1 MLATGLNDLSARRA
15 AWRIAVPLTFALV
28 ALLVLG
34 TPAGAIFGNTSTIS
48 TDGVKASSPH
58 IATDSQNNALIV
70 WSEGEDGAHRV
81 QAAYRPAGGIAAP
94 IGLISEPGGDAIE
107 PSVVFDEHDNA
118 LVVWTR
124 YEGPID
130 NAFGR
135 VQAAF
140 RPAGGSFGAAQTI
153 SGAEPGVDYFEPHVD
168 IDESAAVVWTRAV
181 GEELSIEASFRSKDG
196 SFGAPQTISGPLGGY
211 QPQVAVDERGNSL
224 AVWTTADATAVHSA
238 FRPRTGDW
246 SAPAQISTAG
256 HDPVSPRV
264 AFDGRNNAI
273 AVWSANDAAV
283 QDDPNFIQAAVR
295 PAGGSFAAGETI
307 SNESGTADDPQIAFD
322 ENDNALLGWTRHD
335 GSTQRIETSF
345 HPRDGDFGV
354 PQVVS
359 PAGED
364 AYEPRIAV
372 DQSAGVVWSIS
383 LGEGPLRVQG
393 AFRQKG
399 GSFGGP
405 QTLSERDG
413 DDSFGPSVAM
423 DQGGNVLVAW
433 TRSELLNF
441 PVVQFAFRPRTGSY
455 GEPSGVSAGGVSGA
469 FEVQVAT
476 DCWSN
481 AIAVWTVDADVT
493 DSTNPTWVEASFA
506 RAGGPFGPPQRLSD
520 LSRSASEPRVAFE
533 SDGDAVVTWTG
544 EDSSGTPR
552 VHASFRPAGN
562 GFLPAAILSPAGSE
576 AFSPQVAAGRGSVVV
591 WSRSAAANVIAEA
604 SVKPEDDSFLPA
616 EPISPAGEDVNA
628 PQVAVGKDG
637 TAVATWYAGDADHVA
652 AAVGQTSPAGFGPA
666 DTLSAPGRLASE
678 PQVAVDDRGS
688 AIAVWTAGGGFIQT
702 AFRPRRGDFG
712 APQDLSEADAFEP
725 QVVFDESGAA
735 IVAWTRFVGDSGQI
749 ETATRPRSGA
759 FGDVAVIS
767 ETGETLSNFAPHIA
781 ADDSA
786 AVVWTAFDALTD
798 SLRVQSAFRP
808 KDGSFGAV
816 QTLNDRVFSG
826 SEAQVA
832 VDERGNAVAVW
843 TLRGDFTLP
852 PAASTIQAAFRPR
865 A

>member
-1 MLATGLNDLSARRA
+1 MLVTGLTDLSARRA
-15 AWRIAVPLTFALV
+15 ALRLAGPLTLALV
-28 ALLVLG
+28 ALLVLV
-34 TPAGAIFGNTSTIS
+34 TPAGAIFGSTSTVS

-58 IATDSQNNALIV
+58 IATDSQNNALIL
-70 WSEGEDGAHRV
+70 WSEGEDGGHRI
-81 QAAYRPAGGIAAP
+81 QAAYRPAGGIVAP
-94 IGLISEPGGDAIE
+94 IGFISEPGGDAVE

-118 LVVWTR
+118 LAVWTR
-124 YEGPID
+124 YEGPTD

-140 RPAGGSFGAAQTI
+140 RPAGGAFGAAQTI
-153 SGAEPGVDYFEPHVD
+153 SGTDPGVDYFEPHAD
-168 IDESAAVVWTRAV
+168 IDESAAVVWTRAA
-181 GEELSIEASFRSKDG
+181 GEELSVEASFRSKDG

-211 QPQVAVDERGNSL
+211 QPHVAVNERGDSL

-238 FRPRTGDW
+238 FRPRTSGW

-264 AFDGRNNAI
+264 AFDRRNNAI
-273 AVWSANDAAV
+273 AVWSANDSAV
-283 QDDPNFIQAAVR
+283 EDDPNFIQAAVR

-322 ENDNALLGWTRHD
+322 EHDNALLAWTRHD
-335 GSTQRIETSF
+335 GSTQRIETSSR
-345 HPRDGDFGV
+345 PKDGGFGAAR
-354 PQVVS
+354 VVS

-372 DQSAGVVWSIS
+372 NESAGVVWSIS
-383 LGEGPLRVQG
+383 LGEGALRVQG

-399 GSFGGP
+399 GTFGAP

-413 DDSFGPSVAM
+413 DDSFGPSVAI
-423 DQGGNVLVAW
+423 DQGGNVLVVW

-441 PVVQFAFRPRTGSY
+441 PVVQFALRPRTGSY
-455 GEPSGVSAGGVSGA
+455 GEPAAVSAGGVSAA

-476 DCWSN
+476 DRWSN
-481 AIAVWTVDADVT
+481 AMAVWTVDADVN
-493 DSTNPTWVEASFA
+493 DPTNPTWVEAAFA

-520 LSRSASEPRVAFE
+520 VNRNASEPRIAFE
-533 SDGDAVVTWTG
+533 SDGDAVVTWAG

-552 VHASFRPAGN
+552 IHASFRPAGN

-576 AFSPQVAAGRGSVVV
+576 AFNPQVSGGRGSVVV
-591 WSRSAAANVIAEA
+591 WSRSAAANVVAEA

-616 EPISPAGEDVNA
+616 EPISPAGEDVHA
-628 PQVAVGKDG
+628 PQVAVGKEG
-637 TAVATWYAGDADHVA
+637 TAVASWYAGDADHVA
-652 AAVGQTSPAGFGPA
+652 AAVGQTSAAGFGPA
-666 DTLSAPGRLASE
+666 ETLSAPGLLASE
-678 PQVAVDDRGS
+678 PQVAVDDRGN
-688 AIAVWTAGGGFIQT
+688 AITVWTGGGGFIQT
-702 AFRPRRGDFG
+702 SFRPRRGDFG
-712 APQDLSEADAFEP
+712 APQDRSESDAFEP
-725 QVVFDESGAA
+725 QVAFDESGAA
-735 IVAWTRFVGDSGQI
+735 IVAWTRFVGDTGQI
-749 ETATRPRSGA
+749 ETATRPRSGN

-767 ETGETLSNFAPHIA
+767 QTGESLSNFAPQIA

-786 AVVWTAFDALTD
+786 AVVWTAADTLND

-808 KDGSFGAV
+808 KDGSFGSV
-816 QTLNDRVFSG
+816 QTLSDRIFSG

-832 VDERGNAVAVW
+832 VDERGNALAVW